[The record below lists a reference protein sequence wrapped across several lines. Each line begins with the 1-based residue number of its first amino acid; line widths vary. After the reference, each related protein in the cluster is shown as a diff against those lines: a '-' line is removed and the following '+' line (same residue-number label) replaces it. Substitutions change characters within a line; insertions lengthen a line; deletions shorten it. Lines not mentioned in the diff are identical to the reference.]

1 MSRIVYDPEF
11 GQEPSKARGDRCPAC
26 SAPLPKQRA
35 GFQRRCENPSCS
47 KRAKAGKLV
56 AGSRVG
62 RRKRF
67 SFTYDDLAKATGRSV
82 AALRILA
89 SRGAFDPE
97 DFVSVVVFVEKA
109 RMKKRGGA
117 TKEP

>member
-11 GQEPSKARGDRCPAC
+11 GPASPTAQGDRCSAC
-26 SAPLPKQRA
+26 GAHMPKQRA
-35 GFQRRCENPSCS
+35 GFQSRCENPSCS
-47 KRAKAGKLV
+47 KRAKTGKLA

-67 SFTYDDLAKATGRSV
+67 SFTYDDLAQATGRSV

-97 DFVSVVVFVEKA
+97 DFVSVVAFAERV
-109 RMKKRGGA
+109 RKKKGGA
-117 TKEP
+117 KEP

>member
-35 GFQRRCENPSCS
+35 GFQRRCENPSCA
-47 KRAKAGKLV
+47 KRAKSGKLA

-82 AALRILA
+82 AALRISA

-97 DFVSVVVFVEKA
+97 DFISVVAFAERV
-109 RMKKRGGA
+109 RKKKGGA
-117 TKEP
+117 KEP